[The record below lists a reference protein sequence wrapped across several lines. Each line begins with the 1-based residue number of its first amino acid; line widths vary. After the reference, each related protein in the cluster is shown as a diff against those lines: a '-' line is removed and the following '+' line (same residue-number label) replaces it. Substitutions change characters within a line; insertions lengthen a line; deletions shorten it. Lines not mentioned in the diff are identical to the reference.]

1 MVGPALELVGGLGH
15 KVAHK
20 VVGTRCKIEK
30 AQGAKRYVAQGGTRC
45 AQGP

>member
-1 MVGPALELVGGLGH
+1 MVCPALEPVGGLGH

-20 VVGTRCKIEK
+20 VVGTRCASEK
-30 AQGAKRYVAQGGTRC
+30 AQGAQSYVAQGGTRC